1 MSNFNAEV
9 WDKGFLE
16 ERTSSTHRDSMA
28 RSISKKST
36 KTDNQ
41 QHGMVYRIFHLGDST
56 PTSDDDRGDRRPL
69 PSASSD
75 SELSDDSNNSKFNV
89 HNDTGSRRASV
100 TYRKKEKGIFS
111 MHSDSSDYE
120 SEEDAPPKKSK
131 SSGSLLKDF
140 LNFKDKITSKSKNS
154 SIASNSPSQS
164 SIPEI
169 TSKDVV
175 QSPMNGIPA
184 EKAEKADSILSIRT
198 SMSRK
203 KSVSS
208 QSDHMTLKDLLSPL
222 QKLNKSSSNL
232 AAQQSDSLGRSLSV
246 KANIS
251 RSSSET
257 SFDEKYGRTSD
268 VLGKGSFATV
278 KLCCP
283 TGSNI
288 KYAVKEFRKKGNN
301 ETNKEYIKK
310 LNAEFCIAS
319 SLDNE
324 NGGDLF
330 QRISNGSLQSEAERN
345 CYFSQLC
352 NGVSYL
358 HSIGVAHRDLKPE
371 NLLLDKTGRILK
383 ITDFGVSTVFKNP
396 FCSVREKLT
405 GVKGSGP
412 YIAPEEFTATEY
424 DSELTD
430 IWAVGIIG
438 NKKFAPFERLHPGF
452 RKLLYR
458 MLDPVPENRINMA
471 DLKADDWLIR
481 NEVCTTRNFNT
492 VSHVHESHGNKH
504 K

>member
-1 MSNFNAEV
+1 
-9 WDKGFLE
+9 
-16 ERTSSTHRDSMA
+16 
-28 RSISKKST
+28 
-36 KTDNQ
+36 
-41 QHGMVYRIFHLGDST
+41 
-56 PTSDDDRGDRRPL
+56 
-69 PSASSD
+69 
-75 SELSDDSNNSKFNV
+75 
-89 HNDTGSRRASV
+89 
-100 TYRKKEKGIFS
+100 
-111 MHSDSSDYE
+111 
-120 SEEDAPPKKSK
+120 
-131 SSGSLLKDF
+131 
-140 LNFKDKITSKSKNS
+140 
-154 SIASNSPSQS
+154 
-164 SIPEI
+164 
-169 TSKDVV
+169 
-175 QSPMNGIPA
+175 
-184 EKAEKADSILSIRT
+184 
-198 SMSRK
+198 
-203 KSVSS
+203 
-208 QSDHMTLKDLLSPL
+208 MTLKDLLSPL

-324 NGGDLF
+324 NVVKSVDLIQDNKHQWCVVMEYCEGGDLF

-438 NKKFAPFERLHPGF
+438 YVMSSNSIPWRSAVITDTRYKTYRDSNKKFAPFERLHPGF